1 MLFQDTVDTHAQ
13 AHMHVCTHTA
23 PQTPSSGRPAM
34 GPFHCSHPLPFSYF
48 PELLIPT
55 QSSFYTTSLKV

>member
-1 MLFQDTVDTHAQ
+1 MERFQDCGHTRSSSYACALTLPPRPHHQ
-13 AHMHVCTHTA
+13 A
-23 PQTPSSGRPAM
+23 GLLW
-34 GPFHCSHPLPFSYF
+34 GPHRSHPLPFSYF